1 MFINENI
8 KKLIRIAPD
17 FDRSEYIRLDM
28 NENPIGLPEYII
40 EEFKNC
46 ITAKNLAIYSSKT

>member
-8 KKLIRIAPD
+8 KDLVRISPD

-28 NENPIGLPEYII
+28 NENPIGLPEYIM

-46 ITAKNLAIYSSKT
+46 ITAKN